1 MKILEKIK
9 SLIPSRQKAEVKPN
23 SMCDLILERID
34 QKKKNAKNSPE
45 ELTKQEWTIIL
56 NEISFAFKIKKTN
69 SILKSPARRK
79 QREAKLRRS
88 FELFEKY
95 LKEL

>member
-9 SLIPSRQKAEVKPN
+9 SLIPSRQKAESKDL

-34 QKKKNAKNSPE
+34 QKKKNAKHSPS
-45 ELTKQEWTIIL
+45 ELTKQEWTQIL
-56 NEISFAFKIKKTN
+56 NEISFAFKVTKSN
-69 SILKSPARRK
+69 STLKSPARKK
-79 QREAKLRRS
+79 QRKKKIENS
-88 FELFEKY
+88 FTLFEKY